1 MANNWRIT
9 DGANYISKAGH
20 DSNAGTLNEPKRS
33 LSTIALSVKNVIGA
47 GIYVGN
53 LPTLGTLT
61 GSLFGDGKVI
71 INLNGGT
78 INCLHNTY
86 NFIEIRN
93 GSWTGSN
100 SVVLPP
106 GFINCTFKSITGTY
120 TAGSNSQR
128 RFRGFNSV
136 FISCNFA
143 TSFAGA
149 AAGII
154 DNSIV
159 INSSLTNFFTLKDS
173 FVDFDSIVQGDNST
187 TFRDTFRN
195 NNVRGIISLPITGG
209 LFKQYAIQDQ
219 FVGTP
224 QANGY
229 AVGVNW
235 LNESNLTADGYT
247 GTVSGWNTAVATC
260 INRDPRFNDVAG
272 EDFTLQ
278 SDSPHIRRASNGVD
292 NIGGT
297 KIARSVLNT
306 DNNGTTVLVQPTS
319 QIDTSVPS
327 SYILNVGE
335 TEGYIDYIFDLGGIS
350 PLDFIDLKAELK
362 FDSDFAGGSIQ
373 NENVPDSEP
382 LTLDYADKVN
392 TSAASGVQ
400 NQFIVPTGLITVG
413 MFVRIAGEYRQVTI
427 VTPGSPN
434 DTITVASNFR
444 ANVGSGVT
452 VTYGTA
458 NQIGA
463 LNPNRLTYQL
473 RTSVQ
478 STRPTI
484 NSEWDNDL
492 DPAYL
497 QAGTFFTQ
505 EWGLRPIY
513 AIQGGIVYGGGDSE
527 RPIGATTQEIEA
539 RWLNVRVYL
548 RDNYSSNGI

>member
-9 DGANYISKAGH
+9 DGANYIAKSGH
-20 DSNAGTLNEPKRS
+20 DSNAGTLNEPKKS
-33 LSTIALSVKNVIGA
+33 LSTLLINVKNVIGA
-47 GIYVGN
+47 GFYIGN
-53 LPTLGTLT
+53 IPTAGT
-61 GSLFGDGKVI
+61 GSIFGDGKVI
-71 INLNGGT
+71 IDLNSGT
-78 INCLHNTY
+78 LSCLSTRWDS
-86 NFIEIRN
+86 IEIRN
-93 GSWTGSN
+93 GSWALGSQTN
-100 SVVLPP
+100 ISSP
-106 GFINCTFKSITGTY
+106 GFINSLLRNITGNYSVTSSL
-120 TAGSNSQR
+120 AR
-128 RFRGFNSV
+128 RFRAFNTI
-136 FISCNFA
+136 FISCNFS
-143 TSFAGA
+143 TSFLGA

-154 DNSIV
+154 ENSII
-159 INSSLTNFFTLKDS
+159 INSALTNFFTLQNS

-195 NNVRGIISLPITGG
+195 NNVRGVISLPITGG

-219 FVGTP
+219 FIGTP

-278 SDSPHIRRASNGVD
+278 SDSPHIRRAVNGVD

-327 SYILNVGE
+327 SYILNAGE

-350 PLDFIDLKAELK
+350 TLDFIDLKAELK

-382 LTLDYADKVN
+382 LTLEYAGRVN
-392 TSAASGVQ
+392 TSAAAAAQ
-400 NQFIVPTGLITVG
+400 NQLVVPTGLISIG
-413 MFVRIAGEYRQVTI
+413 MFVRVAGEYRQVTGR
-427 VTPGSPN
+427 TPGSPN

-444 ANVGSGVT
+444 ATVGSGVT

-478 STRPTI
+478 TARPVT

-513 AIQGGIVYGGGDSE
+513 AIQGGVVYGGGDSE
-527 RPIGATTQEIEA
+527 RPVGATTQEIEA